1 MTPPAARAALAA
13 ALHDHIAD
21 WAADQANAIVQQL
34 TADGWDITP
43 ARTTSKETTTH
54 GR

>member
-13 ALHDHIAD
+13 ALHDRLGD
-21 WAADQANAIVQQL
+21 WAAVHAQAIVDEL
-34 TADGWDITP
+34 ATDGWDIAP
-43 ARTTSKETTTH
+43 RTTSKETDTH

>member
-13 ALHDHIAD
+13 ALHDRLGD
-21 WAADQANAIVQQL
+21 WAADQAHAIVQQL
-34 TADGWDITP
+34 AADGWDITP
-43 ARTTSKETTTH
+43 TRTTSKETTH